1 MGSHV
6 TDEQLELV
14 RQWAHQGVDLNGI
27 QKRLAAECG
36 LHLTYMEVRF
46 LLLDHGIAIATAPEG
61 KPAEPQKK
69 QEPAPQAEKPVGDDA
84 AEEGGAPAGK
94 PVVTLDELQLPGALI
109 SGKVTFPGGAK
120 GAWMID
126 QAGRFA
132 WNGLEGTPTPSE
144 LQAFQMELT
153 RLLSRA

>member
-14 RQWAHQGVDLNGI
+14 RQWAGQGVDLNGI

-36 LHLTYMEVRF
+36 MHLTYMEVRF
-46 LLLDHGIAIATAPEG
+46 LLLDHGIAIASAPEG
-61 KPAEPQKK
+61 KPEESKPAAPATERQEAPEE
-69 QEPAPQAEKPVGDDA
+69 EPAGDADA
-84 AEEGGAPAGK
+84 PPAGK
-94 PVVTLDELQLPGALI
+94 PVVTLDELQLPGALV
-109 SGKVTFPGGAK
+109 SGKVTFPSGTK

-132 WNGLEGTPTPSE
+132 WNDLEGTPTPAE
-144 LQAFQMELT
+144 LQAFQFELT